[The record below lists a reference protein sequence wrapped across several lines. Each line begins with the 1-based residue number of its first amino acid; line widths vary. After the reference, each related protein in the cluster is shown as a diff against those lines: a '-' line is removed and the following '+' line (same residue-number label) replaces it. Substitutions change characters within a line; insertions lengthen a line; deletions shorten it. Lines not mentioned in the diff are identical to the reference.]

1 VVPVAGP
8 VLHDVAR
15 PTHPETP
22 GDEDPLRARRHKAVH
37 EVLRER
43 AVDLCAA

>member
-1 VVPVAGP
+1 

-15 PTHPETP
+15 PTHPQTP
-22 GDEDPLRARRHKAVH
+22 GDEDPLRARRHEAVH

-43 AVDLCAA
+43 AVDLGAA